1 MLFGNTNWNQAPKCI
16 RNTSPTP
23 AGHELIN
30 TVVQVGAQGENK
42 LNKLSRSLLFYRFG
56 GLCPRPPLF
65 LLLSFPHVGGRSR
78 KIDHGAVESVDV
90 ALVTV
95 QDLPSLPYWVFTV
108 RDKSCDPL
116 GNVILLYD
124 DSSGETTYPRL
135 ISLHCFHLYKRFKLQ
150 THALTYSIRLNVY
163 TDQITFRRCYVSSWI

>member
-1 MLFGNTNWNQAPKCI
+1 MHFGNTNWNQAPKCI

-30 TVVQVGAQGENK
+30 TVVQVGAQGVNK
-42 LNKLSRSLLFYRFG
+42 LLRSPLFYRFG

-65 LLLSFPHVGGRSR
+65 LLLSLPHVGGRSR
-78 KIDHGAVESVDV
+78 KIDQGAVESVDV

-95 QDLPSLPYWVFTV
+95 LDLPSLPYWVFTV

-124 DSSGETTYPRL
+124 DSSGETTYLRL
-135 ISLHCFHLYKRFKLQ
+135 VLSLHCFHLYKRFKLQ
-150 THALTYSIRLNVY
+150 TSIHACT
-163 TDQITFRRCYVSSWI
+163 

>member
-1 MLFGNTNWNQAPKCI
+1 MHFNNTDREQAPKCT

-42 LNKLSRSLLFYRFG
+42 LNKRSRSLWFYRFG
-56 GLCPRPPLF
+56 GLCPCPPLF
-65 LLLSFPHVGGRSR
+65 LLLSFPHVCGRSR
-78 KIDHGAVESVDV
+78 KIDLSAVESVDV

-108 RDKSCDPL
+108 RD
-116 GNVILLYD
+116 
-124 DSSGETTYPRL
+124 
-135 ISLHCFHLYKRFKLQ
+135 
-150 THALTYSIRLNVY
+150 
-163 TDQITFRRCYVSSWI
+163 